1 MAKIKGVCHNYDGC
15 DKAAD
20 KIVQEAEK
28 SNFVC
33 EECGKPLYPVKDGGK
48 KTPGDGKRIA
58 TLIAIFGGAA
68 LVIGGIVYG
77 IIFGVQKSRE
87 NAELERIE
95 AARQD
100 SIRAAEAA
108 EAARLD
114 SIKAAE
120 EAAAAVEQ
128 ARLDSIAEAEAAAAA
143 EQARLDSIA
152 AAEEAA
158 KAEKARLNAEAQK
171 ARRLGYGKWSGAWKN
186 GQPNGTGT
194 MTYTKEHLIDSRDP
208 KQRVAQPGDY
218 IIGEFSNGR
227 LVQGKWF
234 DAFNNVK
241 GSIIIGK

>member
-15 DKAAD
+15 DKAAE

-33 EECGKPLYPVKDGGK
+33 EECGKPLYPIK
-48 KTPGDGKRIA
+48 KGPKPAGDGKRIA

-77 IIFGVQKSRE
+77 IVFGVQKSRE
-87 NAELERIE
+87 NAEAERIE
-95 AARQD
+95 IARQD

-108 EAARLD
+108 EQARLD
-114 SIKAAE
+114 SIKALE
-120 EAAAAVEQ
+120 EAAEA
-128 ARLDSIAEAEAAAAA
+128 ARLAEEAAAAA
-143 EQARLDSIA
+143 EQARLDSIK

-158 KAEKARLNAEAQK
+158 KSVKKVSKGSLD
-171 ARRLGYGKWSGAWKN
+171 YGKWSGAWKN

-208 KQRVAQPGDY
+208 KKRVAQPGDY

-227 LVQGKWF
+227 LVQGKWY
-234 DAFNNVK
+234 DASNNVK

>member
-15 DKAAD
+15 DKAAE

-33 EECGKPLYPVKDGGK
+33 EECGKPLYPIK
-48 KTPGDGKRIA
+48 KGPKPAGDGKRIA

-77 IIFGVQKSRE
+77 IVFGVQKSRE
-87 NAELERIE
+87 NAEAERIE
-95 AARQD
+95 IARQD

-108 EAARLD
+108 EQARLD
-114 SIKAAE
+114 SIKALE
-120 EAAAAVEQ
+120 EAAEA
-128 ARLDSIAEAEAAAAA
+128 ARLAEEAAAAA
-143 EQARLDSIA
+143 EQARLDSIK

-158 KAEKARLNAEAQK
+158 KAVKKVSKGSLD
-171 ARRLGYGKWSGAWKN
+171 YGKWSGAWKN

-194 MTYTKEHLIDSRDP
+194 MTYTKERLIDSRDP
-208 KQRVAQPGDY
+208 KKRVAQPGDY

-234 DAFNNVK
+234 DASNNVK

>member
-15 DKAAD
+15 DKAAG

-33 EECGKPLYPVKDGGK
+33 EECGKPLYPIK
-48 KTPGDGKRIA
+48 KGPKPTGNGKRIA
-58 TLIAIFGGAA
+58 ILIAIFGGAA

-77 IIFGVQKSRE
+77 IVFGVQKSRE
-87 NAELERIE
+87 NAEAERIE
-95 AARQD
+95 IARQD

-108 EAARLD
+108 EQARLD
-114 SIKAAE
+114 SIKALE
-120 EAAAAVEQ
+120 EAAEA
-128 ARLDSIAEAEAAAAA
+128 ARLAEEAAAAA
-143 EQARLDSIA
+143 EQARLDSIK

-158 KAEKARLNAEAQK
+158 KAVKKVSKGSLD
-171 ARRLGYGKWSGAWKN
+171 YGKWSGAWKN

-208 KQRVAQPGDY
+208 KKRVAQPGDY

-234 DAFNNVK
+234 DASNNVK

>member
-15 DKAAD
+15 DKAAE

-33 EECGKPLYPVKDGGK
+33 EECGKPLYPIK
-48 KTPGDGKRIA
+48 KGPKPTGNGKRIA
-58 TLIAIFGGAA
+58 ILIAIFGGAA

-77 IIFGVQKSRE
+77 IVFGVQKSRE
-87 NAELERIE
+87 NAELER
-95 AARQD
+95 
-100 SIRAAEAA
+100 STGFYRAAEAA

-114 SIKAAE
+114 SIKALE
-120 EAAAAVEQ
+120 EAAEA
-128 ARLDSIAEAEAAAAA
+128 ARLAEEAAAAA
-143 EQARLDSIA
+143 EQARLASIK

-158 KAEKARLNAEAQK
+158 KAVKHVSKGRLD
-171 ARRLGYGKWSGAWKN
+171 YGKWSGAWKN

-208 KQRVAQPGDY
+208 KKRVAQPGDY

-234 DAFNNVK
+234 DASNNVK

>member
-15 DKAAD
+15 DKAAE

-33 EECGKPLYPVKDGGK
+33 EECGKPLYPIK
-48 KTPGDGKRIA
+48 KGPKPAGDGKRIA

-77 IIFGVQKSRE
+77 IVFGVQKSRE
-87 NAELERIE
+87 NAEAERIE
-95 AARQD
+95 IARQD

-108 EAARLD
+108 EQARLD
-114 SIKAAE
+114 SIKALE
-120 EAAAAVEQ
+120 
-128 ARLDSIAEAEAAAAA
+128 EAAAAA
-143 EQARLDSIA
+143 EQARLDSIK

-158 KAEKARLNAEAQK
+158 KAVKKVSKGSLD
-171 ARRLGYGKWSGAWKN
+171 YGKWSGAWKN

-208 KQRVAQPGDY
+208 KKRVAQPGDY

-227 LVQGKWF
+227 LVQGKWY
-234 DAFNNVK
+234 DASNNVK

>member
-15 DKAAD
+15 DKAAE

-33 EECGKPLYPVKDGGK
+33 EECGKPLYPIK
-48 KTPGDGKRIA
+48 KGPKPAGDGKRIA

-77 IIFGVQKSRE
+77 IVFGVQKSRE
-87 NAELERIE
+87 NAEAERIE
-95 AARQD
+95 IARQD

-108 EAARLD
+108 EQARLD
-114 SIKAAE
+114 SIKALE
-120 EAAAAVEQ
+120 EAAEA
-128 ARLDSIAEAEAAAAA
+128 ARLAEEAAAAA
-143 EQARLDSIA
+143 EQARLDSIKV
-152 AAEEAA
+152 AEEAA
-158 KAEKARLNAEAQK
+158 KAVKKVSKGSLD
-171 ARRLGYGKWSGAWKN
+171 YGKWSGAWKN

-208 KQRVAQPGDY
+208 KKRVAQPGDY

-227 LVQGKWF
+227 LVQGKWY
-234 DAFNNVK
+234 DASNNVK

>member
-1 MAKIKGVCHNYDGC
+1 MAKIQGVCHNYDGC
-15 DKAAD
+15 DKAAG

-33 EECGKPLYPVKDGGK
+33 EECGKPLYPIK
-48 KTPGDGKRIA
+48 KGPKPTGNGKRIA
-58 TLIAIFGGAA
+58 ILIAIFGGAA

-77 IIFGVQKSRE
+77 IVFGVQKSRE
-87 NAELERIE
+87 NAEAERIE
-95 AARQD
+95 IARQD

-108 EAARLD
+108 EQARLD
-114 SIKAAE
+114 SIKALE
-120 EAAAAVEQ
+120 EAAEA
-128 ARLDSIAEAEAAAAA
+128 ARLAEEAAAAA
-143 EQARLDSIA
+143 EQARLDSIK

-158 KAEKARLNAEAQK
+158 KAVKKVSKGSLD
-171 ARRLGYGKWSGAWKN
+171 YGKWSGAWKN

-208 KQRVAQPGDY
+208 KKRVAQPGDY

-234 DAFNNVK
+234 DASNNVK

>member
-15 DKAAD
+15 DKAAE

-33 EECGKPLYPVKDGGK
+33 EECGKPLYPIK
-48 KTPGDGKRIA
+48 KGPKPAGDGKRIA

-77 IIFGVQKSRE
+77 IVFGVQKSRE
-87 NAELERIE
+87 NAEAERIE
-95 AARQD
+95 IARQD

-108 EAARLD
+108 EQARLD
-114 SIKAAE
+114 SIKALE
-120 EAAAAVEQ
+120 EAAEA
-128 ARLDSIAEAEAAAAA
+128 ARLAEEAAAAA
-143 EQARLDSIA
+143 EQARLDSIK

-158 KAEKARLNAEAQK
+158 KAVKKVSKGSLD
-171 ARRLGYGKWSGAWKN
+171 YGKWSGAWKN

-208 KQRVAQPGDY
+208 KKRVAQPGDY
-218 IIGEFSNGR
+218 IIGEYSNGR
-227 LVQGKWF
+227 LVQGKWY
-234 DAFNNVK
+234 DASNNVK

>member
-15 DKAAD
+15 DKAAE

-33 EECGKPLYPVKDGGK
+33 EECGKPLYPIK
-48 KTPGDGKRIA
+48 KGPKPAGDGKRIA

-77 IIFGVQKSRE
+77 IVFGVQKSRE
-87 NAELERIE
+87 NAEAERIE
-95 AARQD
+95 MARQD
-100 SIRAAEAA
+100 SIWAAEAAEQARLDSIKALEEAA
-108 EAARLD
+108 EAARL
-114 SIKAAE
+114 AE
-120 EAAAAVEQ
+120 
-128 ARLDSIAEAEAAAAA
+128 EAAAAA
-143 EQARLDSIA
+143 EQARLDSIK

-158 KAEKARLNAEAQK
+158 KAVKKVSKGSLD
-171 ARRLGYGKWSGAWKN
+171 YGKWSGAWKN

-194 MTYTKEHLIDSRDP
+194 MTYTKERLIDSRDP
-208 KQRVAQPGDY
+208 KKRVAQPGDY

-234 DAFNNVK
+234 DASNNVK

>member
-15 DKAAD
+15 DKAAG

-33 EECGKPLYPVKDGGK
+33 EECGKPLYPIK
-48 KTPGDGKRIA
+48 KGPKPAGDGKRIA

-77 IIFGVQKSRE
+77 IVFGVQKSRE
-87 NAELERIE
+87 NAEAERIE
-95 AARQD
+95 IARQD

-108 EAARLD
+108 EQARLD

-120 EAAAAVEQ
+120 EAAKRGKDGSKGPKESKGS
-128 ARLDSIAEAEAAAAA
+128 LD
-143 EQARLDSIA
+143 
-152 AAEEAA
+152 
-158 KAEKARLNAEAQK
+158 
-171 ARRLGYGKWSGAWKN
+171 YGKWSGAWKN

-208 KQRVAQPGDY
+208 KKRVAQPGDY
-218 IIGEFSNGR
+218 IIGEYSNGR
-227 LVQGKWF
+227 LVQGKWY
-234 DAFNNVK
+234 DASNNVK

>member
-15 DKAAD
+15 DKAAE

-33 EECGKPLYPVKDGGK
+33 EECGKPLYPIK
-48 KTPGDGKRIA
+48 KGPKPTGNGKRIA
-58 TLIAIFGGAA
+58 ILIAIFGGAA

-77 IIFGVQKSRE
+77 IVFGVQKSRE
-87 NAELERIE
+87 NAEAERIE
-95 AARQD
+95 IARQD

-108 EAARLD
+108 EQARLD
-114 SIKAAE
+114 SIKALE
-120 EAAAAVEQ
+120 EAAEA
-128 ARLDSIAEAEAAAAA
+128 ARLAEEAAAAA
-143 EQARLDSIA
+143 EQARLDSIK

-158 KAEKARLNAEAQK
+158 KSVKKVSKGSLD
-171 ARRLGYGKWSGAWKN
+171 YGKWSGAWKN

-208 KQRVAQPGDY
+208 KKRVAQPGDY
-218 IIGEFSNGR
+218 IIGEYSNGR
-227 LVQGKWF
+227 LVQGKWY
-234 DAFNNVK
+234 DASNNVK

>member
-15 DKAAD
+15 DKAAE

-33 EECGKPLYPVKDGGK
+33 EECGKPLYPIK
-48 KTPGDGKRIA
+48 KGPKPAGDGKRIA

-77 IIFGVQKSRE
+77 IVFGVQKSRE
-87 NAELERIE
+87 NAEAERIE
-95 AARQD
+95 IARQD

-108 EAARLD
+108 EQARLD
-114 SIKAAE
+114 SIKALE
-120 EAAAAVEQ
+120 EAAEA
-128 ARLDSIAEAEAAAAA
+128 ARLVEEAAAAA
-143 EQARLDSIA
+143 EQARLDSIK

-158 KAEKARLNAEAQK
+158 KAVKKVSKGSLD
-171 ARRLGYGKWSGAWKN
+171 YGKWSGAWKN

-208 KQRVAQPGDY
+208 KKRVAQPGDY

-227 LVQGKWF
+227 LVQGKWY
-234 DAFNNVK
+234 DASNNVK

>member
-33 EECGKPLYPVKDGGK
+33 EECGKPLYPIK
-48 KTPGDGKRIA
+48 KGPKPAGDGKRIA

-77 IIFGVQKSRE
+77 IVFGVQKSRE
-87 NAELERIE
+87 NAELELIE

-114 SIKAAE
+114 SIKALE
-120 EAAAAVEQ
+120 EAAEA
-128 ARLDSIAEAEAAAAA
+128 ARLAEEAAAAA
-143 EQARLDSIA
+143 EQARLDSIK

-158 KAEKARLNAEAQK
+158 KAVKKVSKGSLD
-171 ARRLGYGKWSGAWKN
+171 YGKWSGTWKN

-194 MTYTKEHLIDSRDP
+194 MTYTKERLIDSRDP
-208 KQRVAQPGDY
+208 KKRVAQPGDY

-234 DAFNNVK
+234 DASNNVQ

>member
-15 DKAAD
+15 DKAAE

-33 EECGKPLYPVKDGGK
+33 EECGKPLYPIK
-48 KTPGDGKRIA
+48 KGPKPAGDGKRIA

-77 IIFGVQKSRE
+77 IVFGVQKSRE
-87 NAELERIE
+87 NAEAERIE
-95 AARQD
+95 IARQD

-108 EAARLD
+108 EQARLD

-120 EAAAAVEQ
+120 EAAKAVKKVSKGS
-128 ARLDSIAEAEAAAAA
+128 LD
-143 EQARLDSIA
+143 
-152 AAEEAA
+152 
-158 KAEKARLNAEAQK
+158 
-171 ARRLGYGKWSGAWKN
+171 YGKWSGAWKN

-208 KQRVAQPGDY
+208 KKRVAQPGDY

-227 LVQGKWF
+227 LVQGKWY
-234 DAFNNVK
+234 DASNNVK

>member
-15 DKAAD
+15 DKAAG

-33 EECGKPLYPVKDGGK
+33 EECGKPLYPIK
-48 KTPGDGKRIA
+48 KGPKPAGDGKRIA

-77 IIFGVQKSRE
+77 IVFGVQKSRE
-87 NAELERIE
+87 NAEAERIE
-95 AARQD
+95 IARQD

-108 EAARLD
+108 EQARRDSIKALEEAAETARLAEEAAAAAEQAAAEQARLD

-120 EAAAAVEQ
+120 EAAKSVKKVSKGS
-128 ARLDSIAEAEAAAAA
+128 LD
-143 EQARLDSIA
+143 
-152 AAEEAA
+152 
-158 KAEKARLNAEAQK
+158 
-171 ARRLGYGKWSGAWKN
+171 YGKWSGAWKN

-208 KQRVAQPGDY
+208 KKRVAQPGDY

-234 DAFNNVK
+234 DASNNVK

>member
-1 MAKIKGVCHNYDGC
+1 MAKIQGVCHNYDGC
-15 DKAAD
+15 DKAAG

-33 EECGKPLYPVKDGGK
+33 EECGKPLYPIK
-48 KTPGDGKRIA
+48 KGPKPTGNGKRIA
-58 TLIAIFGGAA
+58 ILIAIFGGAA

-77 IIFGVQKSRE
+77 IVFGVQKSRE
-87 NAELERIE
+87 NAELELIE

-108 EAARLD
+108 EAARL
-114 SIKAAE
+114 AE
-120 EAAAAVEQ
+120 
-128 ARLDSIAEAEAAAAA
+128 EAAAAA
-143 EQARLDSIA
+143 EQARLDSIK

-158 KAEKARLNAEAQK
+158 KSVKKVSKGSLD
-171 ARRLGYGKWSGAWKN
+171 YGKWSGAWKN

-208 KQRVAQPGDY
+208 KKRVAQPGDY
-218 IIGEFSNGR
+218 IIGEYSNGR

-234 DAFNNVK
+234 DASNNVK

>member
-1 MAKIKGVCHNYDGC
+1 MAKIQGVCHNYDGC
-15 DKAAD
+15 DKAAG

-33 EECGKPLYPVKDGGK
+33 EECGKPLYPIK
-48 KTPGDGKRIA
+48 KGPKPTGNGKRIA
-58 TLIAIFGGAA
+58 ILIAIFGGAA

-77 IIFGVQKSRE
+77 IVFGVQKSRE
-87 NAELERIE
+87 NAELELIE

-114 SIKAAE
+114 SIKALE
-120 EAAAAVEQ
+120 EAAEA
-128 ARLDSIAEAEAAAAA
+128 ARLAEEAAAAA
-143 EQARLDSIA
+143 EQARLDSIK

-158 KAEKARLNAEAQK
+158 KSVKKVSKGSLD
-171 ARRLGYGKWSGAWKN
+171 YGKWSGAWKN

-194 MTYTKEHLIDSRDP
+194 MTYTKERLIDSRDP
-208 KQRVAQPGDY
+208 KKRVAQPGDY

-234 DAFNNVK
+234 DASNNVK

>member
-15 DKAAD
+15 DKAAE
-20 KIVQEAEK
+20 KVVQEAEK

-58 TLIAIFGGAA
+58 TLIGIFGGAA

-95 AARQD
+95 
-100 SIRAAEAA
+100 
-108 EAARLD
+108 
-114 SIKAAE
+114 
-120 EAAAAVEQ
+120 Q
-128 ARLDSIAEAEAAAAA
+128 ARLDSIAAVEAAAEAAAAA
-143 EQARLDSIA
+143 EQARLDSIK

-158 KAEKARLNAEAQK
+158 KAAKKTSAGRLD
-171 ARRLGYGKWSGAWKN
+171 YGKWSGAWKN

-194 MTYTKEHLIDSRDP
+194 LTYTKEHLIDSRDP

>member
-1 MAKIKGVCHNYDGC
+1 MAKIQGVCHNYDGC
-15 DKAAD
+15 DKAAG

-33 EECGKPLYPVKDGGK
+33 EECGKPLYPIK
-48 KTPGDGKRIA
+48 KGPKPTGNGKRIA
-58 TLIAIFGGAA
+58 ILIAIFGGAA

-77 IIFGVQKSRE
+77 IVFGVQKSRE
-87 NAELERIE
+87 NAELELIE

-108 EAARLD
+108 EQARLD

-120 EAAAAVEQ
+120 EAAEA
-128 ARLDSIAEAEAAAAA
+128 ARLAEEAAAAA
-143 EQARLDSIA
+143 EQARLDSIK

-158 KAEKARLNAEAQK
+158 KSVKKVSKGSLD
-171 ARRLGYGKWSGAWKN
+171 YGKWTGAWKN

-194 MTYTKEHLIDSRDP
+194 MTYTKERLIDSRDP
-208 KQRVAQPGDY
+208 KKRVAQPGDY

-234 DAFNNVK
+234 DASNNVK

>member
-15 DKAAD
+15 DKAAE

-33 EECGKPLYPVKDGGK
+33 EECGKPLYPIK
-48 KTPGDGKRIA
+48 KGPKPAGDGKRIA

-77 IIFGVQKSRE
+77 IVFGVQKSRE
-87 NAELERIE
+87 NAEAERIE
-95 AARQD
+95 MARQD

-108 EAARLD
+108 EQARLD
-114 SIKAAE
+114 SIKALE
-120 EAAAAVEQ
+120 EAAEA
-128 ARLDSIAEAEAAAAA
+128 ARLAEEAAAAA
-143 EQARLDSIA
+143 EQARLDSIK

-158 KAEKARLNAEAQK
+158 KAVKKVSKGSLD
-171 ARRLGYGKWSGAWKN
+171 YGKWSGAWKN

-194 MTYTKEHLIDSRDP
+194 MTYTKERLIDSRDP
-208 KQRVAQPGDY
+208 KKRVAQPGDY

-234 DAFNNVK
+234 DASNNVK

>member
-15 DKAAD
+15 DKAAE

-33 EECGKPLYPVKDGGK
+33 EECGKPLYPIK
-48 KTPGDGKRIA
+48 KGPKPAGDGKRIA

-77 IIFGVQKSRE
+77 IVFGVQKSRE
-87 NAELERIE
+87 NAEAERIE
-95 AARQD
+95 IARQD

-108 EAARLD
+108 EQARLD
-114 SIKAAE
+114 SIKALE
-120 EAAAAVEQ
+120 EAAEA
-128 ARLDSIAEAEAAAAA
+128 ARLAEEAAAAA
-143 EQARLDSIA
+143 EQARLDSIK

-158 KAEKARLNAEAQK
+158 KAVKKVSKGSLD
-171 ARRLGYGKWSGAWKN
+171 YGKWSGAWKN
-186 GQPNGTGT
+186 GRPNGTGT

-208 KQRVAQPGDY
+208 KKRVAQPGDY

-227 LVQGKWF
+227 LVQGKWY
-234 DAFNNVK
+234 DASNNVK

>member
-15 DKAAD
+15 DKAAE

-33 EECGKPLYPVKDGGK
+33 EECGKPLYPIK
-48 KTPGDGKRIA
+48 KGPKPAGDGKRIA

-77 IIFGVQKSRE
+77 IVFGVQKSRE
-87 NAELERIE
+87 NAEAERIE
-95 AARQD
+95 IARQD

-108 EAARLD
+108 EQARLD
-114 SIKAAE
+114 SIKALE
-120 EAAAAVEQ
+120 EAAET
-128 ARLDSIAEAEAAAAA
+128 ARLAEEAAAAA
-143 EQARLDSIA
+143 EQARLDSIK

-158 KAEKARLNAEAQK
+158 KSVKKVSKGSLD
-171 ARRLGYGKWSGAWKN
+171 YGKWSGAWKN

-208 KQRVAQPGDY
+208 KKRVAQPGDY
-218 IIGEFSNGR
+218 IIGEYSNGR
-227 LVQGKWF
+227 LVQGKWY
-234 DAFNNVK
+234 DASNNVK

>member
-1 MAKIKGVCHNYDGC
+1 MAKIQGVCHNYDGC
-15 DKAAD
+15 DKAAG

-33 EECGKPLYPVKDGGK
+33 EECGKPLYPIK
-48 KTPGDGKRIA
+48 KGPKPTGNGKRIA
-58 TLIAIFGGAA
+58 ILIAIFGGAA

-77 IIFGVQKSRE
+77 IVFGVQKSRE
-87 NAELERIE
+87 NAELELIE

-114 SIKAAE
+114 SIKALE
-120 EAAAAVEQ
+120 EAAEA
-128 ARLDSIAEAEAAAAA
+128 ARLAEEAAAAA
-143 EQARLDSIA
+143 EQARLDSIK

-158 KAEKARLNAEAQK
+158 KSVKKVSKGSLD
-171 ARRLGYGKWSGAWKN
+171 YGKWSGAWKN

-208 KQRVAQPGDY
+208 KKRVAQPGDY

-234 DAFNNVK
+234 DASNNVK

>member
-15 DKAAD
+15 DKAAE

-33 EECGKPLYPVKDGGK
+33 EECGKPLYPIK
-48 KTPGDGKRIA
+48 KGPKPAGDGKRIA

-77 IIFGVQKSRE
+77 IVFGVQKSRE
-87 NAELERIE
+87 NAEAERIE
-95 AARQD
+95 IARQD

-108 EAARLD
+108 EQARLD
-114 SIKAAE
+114 SIKALE
-120 EAAAAVEQ
+120 EAAEA
-128 ARLDSIAEAEAAAAA
+128 ARLAEEAAAAA
-143 EQARLDSIA
+143 EQARLDSIK

-158 KAEKARLNAEAQK
+158 KRGKDGSKGRKGSKGSLD
-171 ARRLGYGKWSGAWKN
+171 YGKWSGAWKN

-208 KQRVAQPGDY
+208 KKRVAQPGDY

-227 LVQGKWF
+227 LVQGKWY
-234 DAFNNVK
+234 DASNNVK

>member
-15 DKAAD
+15 DKAAE

-33 EECGKPLYPVKDGGK
+33 EECGKPLYPIK
-48 KTPGDGKRIA
+48 KGPKPTGNGKRIA
-58 TLIAIFGGAA
+58 ILIAIFGGAA

-77 IIFGVQKSRE
+77 IVFGVQKSRE
-87 NAELERIE
+87 NAEAERIE
-95 AARQD
+95 IARQD

-108 EAARLD
+108 EQARLD

-120 EAAAAVEQ
+120 EAAKRGKDGSKGPKESKGS
-128 ARLDSIAEAEAAAAA
+128 LD
-143 EQARLDSIA
+143 
-152 AAEEAA
+152 
-158 KAEKARLNAEAQK
+158 
-171 ARRLGYGKWSGAWKN
+171 YGKWSGAWKN

-208 KQRVAQPGDY
+208 KKRVAQPGDY

-227 LVQGKWF
+227 LVQGKWY
-234 DAFNNVK
+234 DASNNVK

>member
-48 KTPGDGKRIA
+48 KTPGDGKRIGI
-58 TLIAIFGGAA
+58 LIAIFGGAA

-114 SIKAAE
+114 SI
-120 EAAAAVEQ
+120 AAVE
-128 ARLDSIAEAEAAAAA
+128 AAAEAAAAA

-152 AAEEAA
+152 AAEEAEQARLDSIKAAEEAA
-158 KAEKARLNAEAQK
+158 KAAKK
-171 ARRLGYGKWSGAWKN
+171 TSPRRLDYGKWSGAWKN

>member
-15 DKAAD
+15 DKAAE

-33 EECGKPLYPVKDGGK
+33 EECGKPLYPIK
-48 KTPGDGKRIA
+48 KGPKPAGDGKRIA

-77 IIFGVQKSRE
+77 IVFGVQKSRE
-87 NAELERIE
+87 NAEAERIE
-95 AARQD
+95 IARQD

-108 EAARLD
+108 EQARLD
-114 SIKAAE
+114 SIKALE
-120 EAAAAVEQ
+120 EAAEA
-128 ARLDSIAEAEAAAAA
+128 ARLAEEAAAAA
-143 EQARLDSIA
+143 EQARLDSSK

-158 KAEKARLNAEAQK
+158 KAVKKVSKGSLD
-171 ARRLGYGKWSGAWKN
+171 YGKWSGAWKN

-208 KQRVAQPGDY
+208 KKRVAQPGDY
-218 IIGEFSNGR
+218 IIGEYSNGR
-227 LVQGKWF
+227 LVQGKWY
-234 DAFNNVK
+234 DASNNVK